1 MIPEFHNIFLM
12 ISHSEA
18 EKKFFL
24 NHEMFCLCDTRTWG
38 VVQLSKKLTSLLVSR
53 IQLQLLPMK
62 LHVEKNLGEEVT
74 ILHDFLISLLCFF

>member
-74 ILHDFLISLLCFF
+74 ILHDFLISFLCFF